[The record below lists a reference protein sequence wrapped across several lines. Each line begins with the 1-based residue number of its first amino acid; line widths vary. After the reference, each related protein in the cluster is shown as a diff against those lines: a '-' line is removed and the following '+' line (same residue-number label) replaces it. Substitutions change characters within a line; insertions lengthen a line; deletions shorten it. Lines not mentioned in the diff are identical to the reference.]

1 MTEKQKK
8 AYAGTEIAGK
18 KLAVHLAPNALHGVS
33 TDFGGLP
40 TVSAISLHE
49 RPSK

>member
-1 MTEKQKK
+1 MYCVQLPLRSPERSCRATLRRMRC
-8 AYAGTEIAGK
+8 T
-18 KLAVHLAPNALHGVS
+18 ALS

-49 RPSK
+49 